1 MIVMN
6 LTRKP
11 ILPSGAQDAHRV
23 GILSPLSQAQLSIYL
38 SYQGLG
44 ETDGSTTSFS
54 PFSATRIKLFSH
66 FSNMQGGL
74 GILELHSPIK

>member
-11 ILPSGAQDAHRV
+11 ILPSGAQDAHLV

-38 SYQGLG
+38 SCQGLG
-44 ETDGSTTSFS
+44 ETDGSTT
-54 PFSATRIKLFSH
+54 ANMRLLFSIFRH
-66 FSNMQGGL
+66 KDKDFQPSQQHAGRGG
-74 GILELHSPIK
+74 HP